1 MHKISAIFI
10 GRISSW
16 ERSCVWISYFVMKG
30 FKKKFWLCSFDHIQL
45 GVKLLRLLTRC
56 QVALVALRRTTKSIF
71 SLHLPIQPHEPL
83 RMTDNSKLWDLLT
96 ESVFCCS
103 IFDKFTRESHKG
115 TLHQDVAIRYS
126 KYSIWQLIQILS
138 DCIQT
143 MDPRCRQWQLCQL
156 CHNRRCQIVVI
167 PSSVTRLGDFW
178 KFLVSNFTA
187 KVAQLFRYF
196 LSYFEEGH
204 V

>member
-143 MDPRCRQWQLCQL
+143 MDPRCRKWQLCQL
-156 CHNRRCQIVVI
+156 CHKIPMPNRRNSKQCNQIGRFLKVLGVKFYYK
-167 PSSVTRLGDFW
+167 SSPTI
-178 KFLVSNFTA
+178 
-187 KVAQLFRYF
+187 
-196 LSYFEEGH
+196 
-204 V
+204 